1 MGVFDLYLL
10 KIVSPHD
17 LVYLSPQVKLFS
29 PVWPGMLQSCND
41 DIYLPQNFGSL
52 KSMEG
57 LPLTTL
63 CVQVSDPTGI
73 NDGTLCS
80 LSITTI

>member
-1 MGVFDLYLL
+1 MGYTMIYPYTAAMFNIMCSS
-10 KIVSPHD
+10 K
-17 LVYLSPQVKLFS
+17 
-29 PVWPGMLQSCND
+29 VWPGILQSCND

-63 CVQVSDPTGI
+63 CVQVSDPTSI

>member
-1 MGVFDLYLL
+1 MGYTMIYPYTAAMFN
-10 KIVSPHD
+10 IMS
-17 LVYLSPQVKLFS
+17 SFS
-29 PVWPGMLQSCND
+29 KVWPGILQSCND

-63 CVQVSDPTGI
+63 WVQVSDPIGI